1 MPRLT
6 AGIDRGKVTV
16 LLIVLVLVLFNG
28 FFALSEMAVITSRK
42 GRLKEMARDSRG
54 ARKALEL
61 AEHPESFLSAVQTWI
76 TLLGIATGYLGG
88 EQLGE
93 QITGPIAV
101 YFPAVSG
108 YAHLI
113 GGGISLLSMVFLYGV
128 IGELVPKRVGVLRPE
143 PIAAVVALPM
153 HFFARLARP
162 IVWMLSGSAALVL
175 RILGLGGLSQ
185 EKVTEEE
192 IRHLVTE
199 SHEQGVIDEDE
210 RNMLNRVLRL
220 GDRSAQSLM
229 TPRTRICWL
238 DADAS
243 VDENLAAMRETPF
256 SRYPVYRGA
265 DSDVL
270 GILEVKHLA
279 GRVCRDNTELL
290 RDLRPALYVSDST
303 NALKLLEIF
312 REEQQT
318 LALVVD
324 EYGDIQGMVSINDLL
339 GAVLGRAQASES
351 AEDEPLVVE
360 RDDGSWLVD
369 GRLSSEELREML
381 ALDELPGEDD
391 SGYTTAAGMVI
402 ARYGRIPHAG
412 EHFDWKGWRIEV
424 VDLDGARIDKLLIQ
438 RALATPAAG
447 IE

>member
-1 MPRLT
+1 M
-6 AGIDRGKVTV
+6 TV

-42 GRLKEMARDSRG
+42 GRLKEMAKDSRG

-93 QITGPIAV
+93 KITGPIAV

-113 GGGISLLSMVFLYGV
+113 GGSISLLSMVFLYGV
-128 IGELVPKRVGVLRPE
+128 IGELVPKRIGVLRPE

-162 IVWMLSGSAALVL
+162 IVWMLSGSAALIM
-175 RILGLGGLSQ
+175 RMLGLGGLSQ

-220 GDRSAQSLM
+220 GDRNADSLM

-256 SRYPVYRGA
+256 SRYPVYRNS

-279 GRVCRDNTELL
+279 GRVCRDNSELL

-360 RDDGSWLVD
+360 RADGSWLVD

-381 ALDELPGEDD
+381 ALYELPGEDD

-438 RALATPAAG
+438 RALAAPAM
-447 IE
+447 E

>member
-1 MPRLT
+1 
-6 AGIDRGKVTV
+6 VTV

>member
-1 MPRLT
+1 M
-6 AGIDRGKVTV
+6 TV

-42 GRLKEMARDSRG
+42 GRLKEMAKDSRG

-93 QITGPIAV
+93 KITGPIAV

-113 GGGISLLSMVFLYGV
+113 GGSISLLSMVFLYGV
-128 IGELVPKRVGVLRPE
+128 IGELVPKRIGVLRPE

-162 IVWMLSGSAALVL
+162 IVWMLSGSAALIM
-175 RILGLGGLSQ
+175 RMLGLGGLSQ

-220 GDRSAQSLM
+220 GDRNADSLM

-279 GRVCRDNTELL
+279 GRVCRDNSELL

-424 VDLDGARIDKLLIQ
+424 VNLDGARIDKLLIQ

>member
-1 MPRLT
+1 M
-6 AGIDRGKVTV
+6 TV

-42 GRLKEMARDSRG
+42 GRLKELARDSRG

-76 TLLGIATGYLGG
+76 TLLGLLTGYLGG
-88 EQLGE
+88 EELGKKF
-93 QITGPIAV
+93 TAPIAAA
-101 YFPAVSG
+101 FPGIAD
-108 YAHLI
+108 YAWLI
-113 GGGISLLSMVFLYGV
+113 GGAISLVSMVFLYGV
-128 IGELVPKRVGVLRPE
+128 IGELVPKRLGVLRPE
-143 PIAAVVALPM
+143 RIAVVVAIPM
-153 HFFARLARP
+153 HVFSVIARP
-162 IVWMLSGSAALVL
+162 IVWLLSFSSRMVL
-175 RILGLGGLSQ
+175 RLLGLGGLSQ

-220 GDRSAQSLM
+220 GDRSAESLM
-229 TPRTRICWL
+229 TPRTRVVWL
-238 DADAS
+238 DADAD
-243 VDENLAAMRETPF
+243 VEENLATMRETPF

-265 DSDVL
+265 DTDVL

-290 RDLRPALYVSDST
+290 RDLRPALFVADST

-312 REEQQT
+312 REEQQPI
-318 LALVVD
+318 ALVVD
-324 EYGDIQGMVSINDLL
+324 EYGDIQGMVALNDLL
-339 GAVLGRAQASES
+339 GAVLGRAQATES

-381 ALDELPGEDD
+381 GVGDLPGEEDGD
-391 SGYTTAAGMVI
+391 STTAAGMVI
-402 ARYGRIPHAG
+402 ARYGRIPHSG
-412 EHFDWKGWRIEV
+412 EHFDWRGWRIEV
-424 VDLDGARIDKLLIQ
+424 VDLDGARIDKLLIA
-438 RALATPAAG
+438 RALAGPAPG
-447 IE
+447 EG

>member
-1 MPRLT
+1 MT
-6 AGIDRGKVTV
+6 E
-16 LLIVLVLVLFNG
+16 LLIVLVLVLCNG

-42 GRLKEMARDSRG
+42 GRLKEMAKDSRG

-61 AEHPESFLSAVQTWI
+61 AEHPERFLSAVQVWI
-76 TLLGIATGYLGG
+76 TLIALVTGKVGG
-88 EQLGE
+88 DALGE
-93 QITGPIAV
+93 KMVDGLRE
-101 YFPAVSG
+101 YLPALAQYSG
-108 YAHLI
+108 YI
-113 GGGISLLSMVFLYGV
+113 GFTIAFLLMLFLNVV
-128 IGELVPKRVGVLRPE
+128 IGELVPKRLATLRPE
-143 PIAAVVALPM
+143 PIAAMVALPM
-153 HFFARLARP
+153 HFFATITRPAVLLLA
-162 IVWMLSGSAALVL
+162 AATRLVL
-175 RILGLGGLSQ
+175 RLIGLGDLSQ

-192 IRHLVTE
+192 IRHLVSE

-220 GDRSAQSLM
+220 GDRSAESLM

-256 SRYPVYRGA
+256 SRYPVKRAA

-270 GILEVKHLA
+270 GILEAKHLA
-279 GRVCRDNTELL
+279 GRVCRDNSELL
-290 RDLRPALYVSDST
+290 RDLRPALYVSEST

-318 LALVVD
+318 IALVVD

-391 SGYTTAAGMVI
+391 SDYTTAAGMVI

-412 EHFDWKGWRIEV
+412 EHFDWKGWRVEV

>member
-1 MPRLT
+1 M
-6 AGIDRGKVTV
+6 KV

-42 GRLKEMARDSRG
+42 GRLKEMAKDSRG
-54 ARKALEL
+54 ARRALDL
-61 AEHPESFLSAVQTWI
+61 SEHPDFFLSSVQTWI
-76 TLLGIATGYLGG
+76 TVLGIITGYIGG
-88 EQLGE
+88 ESLGE
-93 QITGPIAV
+93 PIGHWFAAHV
-101 YFPAVSG
+101 PTLAP
-108 YAHLI
+108 YAHYI
-113 GGGISLLSMVFLYGV
+113 GATLGVLTMVFLYGV
-128 IGELVPKRVGVLRPE
+128 IGELVPKRLGVLRPE
-143 PIAAVVALPM
+143 RIAVVVAPPM
-153 HFFARLARP
+153 HVFATIARP
-162 IVWMLSGSAALVL
+162 AVVMMNWSAGMFMKLM
-175 RILGLGGLSQ
+175 GLGGLSQ

-220 GDRSAQSLM
+220 GDRSAESLM
-229 TPRTRICWL
+229 TPRTRVCWL
-238 DADAS
+238 DANAS
-243 VDENLAAMRETPF
+243 VEENLAAMRETPF

-270 GILEVKHLA
+270 GILEVKNLA
-279 GRVCRDNTELL
+279 GRVCRDNSELM
-290 RDLRPALYVSDST
+290 RDLRPALFVSDST

-318 LALVVD
+318 FALVVD
-324 EYGDIQGMVSINDLL
+324 EYGDIQGLVSINDLL
-339 GAVLGRAQASES
+339 GAVLGRAQATER

-369 GRLSSEELREML
+369 GRLSSEELRELL
-381 ALDELPGEDD
+381 AVGELPGEEEND
-391 SGYTTAAGMVI
+391 YTTAAGMVI

-412 EHFDWKGWRIEV
+412 EHFDWKGWRVEV

-438 RALATPAAG
+438 RALAAPAM
-447 IE
+447 E